1 MKFRTLGV
9 ALVAGG
15 GLALAALPASPAA
28 AFNDKHHDKHVPYPP
43 VGCYGA
49 SGEGSVTKSLLLLGE
64 ATVFGGCGFLP
75 GSTVKIQLGGVG
87 QGIVKADGA
96 GRFSAPVVPTTVGIQ
111 TLVATGVAG
120 APGTTS
126 TAQDAGLPEEGD
138 WFADKTGEEGG
149 LFDDKVADEAVPV
162 VPEVPV
168 GDAIVADPSLPA
180 VGGPAVD
187 VPAVEAPVTDVP
199 ATGALPADGATNPAP
214 EVPGRL
220 ASAITQDQGLIGSRV
235 VTATIT
241 VIGIGQGGITG
252 LPIDPGLIASWIG
265 NWGHW
270 ADKHDKDQDGRDGS
284 CFGDGFDRDKDN
296 FDKDKDRVDK
306 DKDRVDKDKDRVDTV
321 KDDKFGEQQGLAA
334 PVPTALADGD
344 DRFDDKDDKDDLFGD
359 KDRDKDRDRDGDCII
374 AGGVVGVGVGGAG
387 VGGAGVGGA
396 GAGAGAGALPF
407 TGVETGAMASIAI
420 ALLGG
425 GVLLRVAARRRR
437 LAGRAQG

>member
-28 AFNDKHHDKHVPYPP
+28 AFDDNFVAYPP
-43 VGCYGA
+43 VGCSGM
-49 SGEGSVTKSLLLLGE
+49 SGEGSVSKSLLLVGE
-64 ATVFGGCGFLP
+64 ATIFGGCGFYP
-75 GSTVKIQLGGVG
+75 GSTVEIQIGGVV
-87 QGIVKADGA
+87 QEIASVDDA
-96 GRFSAPVVPTTVGIQ
+96 GRFSVPVIPTAVGTQ
-111 TLVATGVAG
+111 TLAAVGEAG
-120 APGTTS
+120 APDTTG
-126 TAQDAGLPEEGD
+126 TAQDTSLFEGGDWFADGTGEEGD
-138 WFADKTGEEGG
+138 WFADEAGEEGG
-149 LFDDKVADEAVPV
+149 LVDEAIDEAVPV
-162 VPEVPV
+162 MPEAPVVPVAPEVPDS
-168 GDAIVADPSLPA
+168 DATLVDPPLPV

-187 VPAVEAPVTDVP
+187 VPA
-199 ATGALPADGATNPAP
+199 TGVLPADGATDPAP

-220 ASAITQDQGLIGSRV
+220 AGVITQAQGPFGPRV

-265 NWGHW
+265 DWGNWD
-270 ADKHDKDQDGRDGS
+270 DKHDKDRDGRDGS
-284 CFGDGFDRDKDN
+284 CFGDGLDKDKDN
-296 FDKDKDRVDK
+296 FDEDKDGVDK
-306 DKDRVDKDKDRVDTV
+306 DGVDTV
-321 KDDKFGEQQGLAA
+321 KDDEFGEQQGLAA

-344 DRFDDKDDKDDLFGD
+344 DRFDDKDDKDDWFGD
-359 KDRDKDRDRDGDCII
+359 KDSDKDRDRDGDCII

-387 VGGAGVGGA
+387 VGGAGA
-396 GAGAGAGALPF
+396 GTGAGALPF